1 MLVRAVPARDDAHA
15 MKKLTSAETI
25 VTITHYKNVL
35 AAEGIPTEIRNQHL
49 GGIMGEMPVFE
60 TWPQLWVIND
70 LDFDRASQL
79 ISSVESE
86 SPGEPWTCGHCGEEN
101 EGQFA
106 ACWNCGR
113 SIDV

>member
-1 MLVRAVPARDDAHA
+1 

-25 VTITHYKNVL
+25 VTITHYKNIL
-35 AAEGIPTEIRNQHL
+35 AAEGIPTEVRNQHL

-70 LDFDRASQL
+70 LDFDRATQL
-79 ISSVESE
+79 IASVESE
-86 SPGEPWTCGHCGEEN
+86 SPVEPWTCRRCGEEN

-106 ACWNCGR
+106 ACWNCGE
-113 SIDV
+113 SADT